1 MPKQYNKISEALPA
15 AVQCHHNQVTMFIN
29 RRLYAL
35 VTKHVNSN
43 VWIPGTSTIA
53 FTEMCTKNFKIG
65 AKSPHTAKFT
75 KCLSSYV
82 KEWLKIMLKWI
93 EVMQFVQVLFW
104 QEQILV

>member
-1 MPKQYNKISEALPA
+1 
-15 AVQCHHNQVTMFIN
+15 
-29 RRLYAL
+29 
-35 VTKHVNSN
+35 
-43 VWIPGTSTIA
+43 
-53 FTEMCTKNFKIG
+53 MCTKNFKIG